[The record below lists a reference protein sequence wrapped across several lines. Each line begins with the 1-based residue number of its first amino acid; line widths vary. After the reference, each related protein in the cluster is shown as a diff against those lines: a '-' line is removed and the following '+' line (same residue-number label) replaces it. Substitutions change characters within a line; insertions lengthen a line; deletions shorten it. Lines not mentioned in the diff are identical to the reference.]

1 MKKVEIEDIIKKD
14 LYISRIQNEMGINID
29 KTKINSMKNKWSD
42 KMKNIYEQQGKI
54 WNDEVEFKMKNIVSS
69 LVEEYRGD
77 IDNIIVSNSMDSIN
91 LLIHNIEQANKIVG
105 NK

>member
-1 MKKVEIEDIIKKD
+1 
-14 LYISRIQNEMGINID
+14 
-29 KTKINSMKNKWSD
+29 MKNKWSD

-91 LLIHNIEQANKIVG
+91 LLIHNIEQANKIVR

>member
-1 MKKVEIEDIIKKD
+1 
-14 LYISRIQNEMGINID
+14 MGINID